1 MTDIA
6 REIVPVSLEEEMRK
20 SYLDYAMS
28 VIVGRALPDVRDG
41 LKPVHRRVLHAM
53 RELGN
58 DYNKAY
64 KKSARVVGDVIGK
77 YHPHGDVAVYDT
89 IVRMAQPFSMRYLL
103 VDGQGNFGSVD
114 GDAPA
119 AMRYTEVRMSKL
131 AHELL
136 ADIDKETVDFVPNYD
151 ESEHEP
157 SVMPT
162 RIPNLLVNGSSGIAV
177 GMATNIPPHNLV
189 EITNALLALIDD
201 PSLTL
206 AGLMQHVPGPDFPTA
221 GIINGAQEIVTAYKT
236 GRGRLSVRARA
247 HFEDF
252 NDRGGQAIIVTELP
266 YQVNKA
272 RLLERIAELVRNKQI
287 DGISELRDESDKDG
301 MRVVIEL
308 KRGEVAEIVLNNL
321 YAQTPMETVFG
332 INMVALLD
340 GQPKLMS
347 LREML
352 DAFLRHR
359 REVVTRRTIFE
370 LRRARE
376 RAHILEGLA
385 VALANIDE
393 VIALIKSSPTP
404 AEARA
409 AMLARGWAPGAVAQM
424 LERSGAASTR
434 PDGLAA
440 EFGLAGEI
448 YRLSEVQAQA
458 ILDMRLNR
466 LTGLEQGKIVEE
478 FQGLLAEIGE
488 LSAILALPARL
499 TEVVRAEIV
508 EIRDNYGDARRTE
521 ISRDHLDLSTEDLI
535 EPQDVAVT
543 MSHAGYAKA
552 QPVSDYQAQR
562 RGGRGK
568 SATAVKDEDF
578 IEKFF
583 VAHTHDTLLC
593 FSNRGK
599 VYWLRVFELPQGGRG
614 SRGKPIVNLLP
625 LEEGEKISALLPVK
639 QFDEQHFVFM
649 ATSSGTVK
657 KTPLSAFSRPRPSGI
672 IALDLRGD
680 DHLVGVALTDATREI
695 MLVTSGGKA
704 IRFHEEE
711 VRPMGREAAG
721 VRGVRLGDGQRVIAL
736 LVLGEGYVLTASENG
751 YGKLTPLEDF
761 PGHGRGAQ
769 GVIALQTTYR
779 NGATV
784 AALQVQPGDELML
797 ISSTGTLV
805 RTPVADI
812 SVVGR
817 NTQGVRLIRLG
828 EAERLT
834 GVERVAGLDAG
845 DEGAAIDGQG
855 NDDSTDSAGSADGS
869 PLGDGGS
876 DEVSPL

>member
-1 MTDIA
+1 VTEIA
-6 REIVPVSLEEEMRK
+6 REIVSVTLEEEMRK

-58 DYNKAY
+58 DYNRAY

-89 IVRMAQPFSMRYLL
+89 IVRMAQPFSLRYLL
-103 VDGQGNFGSVD
+103 IDGQGNFGSVD
-114 GDAPA
+114 GDPPA

-136 ADIDKETVDFVPNYD
+136 VDIDKETVDFVPNYD

-157 SVMPT
+157 SILPT
-162 RIPNLLVNGSSGIAV
+162 RVPNLLVNGSSGIAV
-177 GMATNIPPHNLV
+177 GMATNIPPHNLN
-189 EITNALLALIDD
+189 EIINACLALLDD
-201 PSLTL
+201 PAISL

-221 GIINGAQEIVTAYKT
+221 AIINGAQEIATAYKT
-236 GRGRLSVRARA
+236 GRGRLSIRARTN
-247 HFEDF
+247 FEEIDE
-252 NDRGGQAIIVTELP
+252 RGRQAIIVTELP

-272 RLLERIAELVRNKQI
+272 RLLERIVELVRNKDI
-287 DGISELRDESDKDG
+287 DGIAELRDESDKDG

-332 INMVALLD
+332 INMVALID
-340 GQPKLMS
+340 GQPKLLS

-359 REVVTRRTIFE
+359 REVVTRRTVYE

-376 RAHILEGLA
+376 RAHVLEGLA

-393 VIALIKSSPTP
+393 VIALIKVSPTP
-404 AEARA
+404 IEART
-409 AMLARGWAPGAVAQM
+409 AMLARPWPPGIVPDLLARAGEV
-424 LERSGAASTR
+424 STR
-434 PDGLAA
+434 TESMGLEGGLTADGYR
-440 EFGLAGEI
+440 FSEI
-448 YRLSEVQAQA
+448 QAQA
-458 ILDMRLNR
+458 VLDMRLHR
-466 LTGLEQGKIVEE
+466 LTGLEQDKIVEE
-478 FQGLLAEIGE
+478 FQGLLREIVD
-488 LSAILALPARL
+488 LSDILTRPERL
-499 TEVVRAEIV
+499 IEVVRGELIEV
-508 EIRDNYGDARRTE
+508 RENYGDARRTE
-521 ISRDHLDLSTEDLI
+521 ISLDHLNLSTEDLI

-543 MSHAGYAKA
+543 LSHAGYAKA

-599 VYWLRVFELPQGGRG
+599 VYWLRVFELPQAGRG
-614 SRGKPIVNLLP
+614 SRGKPINNLLP
-625 LEEGEKISALLPVK
+625 LEEGEKINAVLPVK

-657 KTPLSAFSRPRPSGI
+657 KTPLTAFSRPRTSGI
-672 IALDLRGD
+672 IGLDLRGD
-680 DHLVGVALTDATREI
+680 DTLVGVALTDGTCDI
-695 MLVTSGGKA
+695 LLCTSGGKA

-711 VRPMGREAAG
+711 VRPMGREATG
-721 VRGVRLGDGQRVIAL
+721 VRGVRLGEGQRLIAL
-736 LVLGEGYVLTASENG
+736 LVLGEGHVLTASENG
-751 YGKLTPLEDF
+751 YGKLTPLDDF
-761 PGHGRGAQ
+761 PSHGRGGQ
-769 GVIALQTTYR
+769 GVIALQTTDR

-784 AALQVQPGDELML
+784 AALQVRADHELML

-817 NTQGVRLIRLG
+817 NTQGVRLIRLAEG
-828 EAERLT
+828 ERLT
-834 GVERVAGLDAG
+834 GVERVEGLDAA
-845 DEGAAIDGQG
+845 DDAAQP
-855 NDDSTDSAGSADGS
+855 DSAGSS
-869 PLGDGGS
+869 SEPLN
-876 DEVSPL
+876 PA

>member
-1 MTDIA
+1 MTEIA
-6 REIVPVSLEEEMRK
+6 REIISVTLEEEMRR

-58 DYNKAY
+58 DYNRPY

-89 IVRMAQPFSMRYLL
+89 IVRMAQSFSMRYLL

-119 AMRYTEVRMSKL
+119 AMRYTEVRMSRL

-151 ESEHEP
+151 ESETEP

-162 RIPNLLVNGSSGIAV
+162 RIPNLLVNGASGIAV
-177 GMATNIPPHNLV
+177 GMATNIPPHNLT
-189 EITNALLALIDD
+189 EIANACLALIDD

-236 GRGRLSVRARA
+236 GRGRLSIRARA
-247 HFEDF
+247 SFEELDE
-252 NDRGGQAIIVTELP
+252 RGRQSIVVTELP

-287 DGISELRDESDKDG
+287 EGISELRDESDKDG

-321 YAQTPMETVFG
+321 YAQTPLETVFG

-359 REVVTRRTIFE
+359 RQVVTRRTIFE

-385 VALANIDE
+385 VALANIDD
-393 VIALIKSSPTP
+393 VIALIKASPTP
-404 AEARA
+404 PEART
-409 AMLARGWAPGAVAQM
+409 AMQARAWPPGAVAQM
-424 LERSGAASTR
+424 LERAGAAATR
-434 PDGLAA
+434 PDGLAP
-440 EFGLAGEI
+440 EFGLAEGA
-448 YRLSEVQAQA
+448 YRLSEAQAQA
-458 ILDMRLNR
+458 ILDMRLHR

-478 FQGLLAEIGE
+478 YSQLLEQISD

-499 TEVVRAEIV
+499 TQVVRGEIAA
-508 EIRDNYGDARRTE
+508 IRDTFGDARRTE

-543 MSHAGYAKA
+543 LSHAGYAKA

-568 SATAVKDEDF
+568 AATAVKDEDF

-583 VAHTHDTLLC
+583 IAHTHDTLLC

-599 VYWLRVFELPQGGRG
+599 IYWLRVFELPQGGRG

-657 KTPLSAFSRPRPSGI
+657 KTPLAAFSRPRPSGI

-721 VRGVRLGDGQRVIAL
+721 VRGVRLGEGQRLIAL
-736 LVLGEGYVLTASENG
+736 LVLGEGHVLTASENG
-751 YGKLTPLEDF
+751 YGKLTPLEEF
-761 PGHGRGAQ
+761 PSHGRGAQ

-805 RTPVADI
+805 RTPVSDI

-834 GVERVAGLDAG
+834 GVERVAGLEGGDDTGALDA
-845 DEGAAIDGQG
+845 EGSDASSEGHVG
-855 NDDSTDSAGSADGS
+855 EEPSAGSDDLS
-869 PLGDGGS
+869 PL
-876 DEVSPL
+876 